1 MTDQTAE
8 SIHQSFSSAF
18 FNALVGAI
26 TTASG
31 STWLVA
37 ALPDAESAPDEYE
50 PIRIKLSLEGSLEG
64 EFLLQFHLV
73 EAALLA
79 SKFLHRPVE
88 EFGQDELEAVLEV
101 VKTAMNEFRSSLEE
115 EHGIFEISA
124 VAVPDPPSEGA
135 NVVQITAADDESN
148 RITVSIYLD
157 PALTEALTAHPEVES
172 TDAAGAEETP
182 KVEETPKNV
191 ENVVLNAIPEHT
203 NLNLV
208 MDVELNVTLRFG
220 QRKLTLREV
229 LDLTSGSVVELS
241 LIHI

>member
-101 VKTAMNEFRSSLEE
+101 VKTAMNASLRLAPWRFPILRLKGRTSSRSL
-115 EHGIFEISA
+115 
-124 VAVPDPPSEGA
+124 PPTMNPIA
-135 NVVQITAADDESN
+135 
-148 RITVSIYLD
+148 
-157 PALTEALTAHPEVES
+157 
-172 TDAAGAEETP
+172 
-182 KVEETPKNV
+182 
-191 ENVVLNAIPEHT
+191 
-203 NLNLV
+203 
-208 MDVELNVTLRFG
+208 
-220 QRKLTLREV
+220 
-229 LDLTSGSVVELS
+229 
-241 LIHI
+241 